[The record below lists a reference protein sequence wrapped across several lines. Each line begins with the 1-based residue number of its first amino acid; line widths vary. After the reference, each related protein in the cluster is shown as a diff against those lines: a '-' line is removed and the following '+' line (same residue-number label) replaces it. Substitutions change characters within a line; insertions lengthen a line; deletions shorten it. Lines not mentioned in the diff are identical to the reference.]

1 LRGLKMA
8 YNVLKGNVQG
18 SVDQHADQE
27 IDGVKVFKN
36 TVSASVF
43 WDTDAQS
50 PCATMKD
57 VAIKN
62 IKGNVNDGLL
72 VCDKE
77 HGARTHH
84 NLKYN
89 SDTETLSANTIAAK
103 TFVGSGIYLQ
113 DVPNDAFTGPIDA
126 NFLNHGL
133 GLQNLRG
140 ALQVRT
146 HNGIITDEDGIGI
159 SLSANSGISIKS
171 NKLSVD
177 PTKLEPVN
185 TEGQNLSDNDSI
197 IVADISRGTTVN
209 TTLNNLY
216 DSYIKTKVPYPVG
229 KLDTIQFKGKRGFQ
243 SSEYLTYDN
252 DKNTLNIEGIVNS
265 NTTVSKK
272 KLVCQGSVYHNI
284 TKTSE
289 KVYNV
294 EDVDYTIICD
304 AQKNNVDINLPPA
317 QNNIGRVIVIKKAD
331 SGRIKLTSNKIN
343 VICQDSRID
352 LSDRVE
358 IKMNYS
364 SRTFQSDGEN
374 WYIIGTKGT

>member
-1 LRGLKMA
+1 MA
-8 YNVLKGNVQG
+8 YNVLKGSVQG

-62 IKGNVNDGLL
+62 IKGNVNDGLI

-84 NLKYN
+84 NLKYS

-140 ALQVRT
+140 TLQVRAN
-146 HNGIITDEDGIGI
+146 NGLTANEDGIGI

-177 PTKLEPVN
+177 PTKLQPIN

-197 IVADISRGTTVN
+197 IVADVSRGTTTN
-209 TTLNNLY
+209 TTLSNLY
-216 DSYIKTKVPYPVG
+216 DSYIKTKVPCPVG
-229 KLDTIQFKGKRGFQ
+229 ELGTIQFKGKRNFQ
-243 SSEYLTYDN
+243 SSNSLIYD
-252 DKNTLNIEGIVNS
+252 DSKNTLSIEGTVNS
-265 NTTVSKK
+265 NIAVSKN
-272 KLVCQGSVYHNI
+272 KLMCQGSVYHNI
-284 TKTSE
+284 TKT
-289 KVYNV
+289 KQKLYNV
-294 EDVDYTIICD
+294 EDSDYTIICD

-317 QNNIGRVIVIKKAD
+317 QNNIGRVLIVKKAD
-331 SGRIKLTSNKIN
+331 SGTIKLTSNKVN
-343 VICQDSRID
+343 VVCEDSKID
-352 LSDRVE
+352 LSNRVE

-374 WYIIGTKGT
+374 WHIIGTKGT